1 MQDRAY
7 FIVSPSKDSFRGLG
21 ACDVRATSPN
31 DCVFSLAIGAVLLP
45 GLVLL
50 STALRL
56 FQIRLTQLDTRGD
69 DAHNDCQAVQMPLHF
84 VKRSISSRAYA

>member
-1 MQDRAY
+1 VPVTLELPLLM
-7 FIVSPSKDSFRGLG
+7 IVFFSL
-21 ACDVRATSPN
+21 A
-31 DCVFSLAIGAVLLP
+31 SLAIGAGLLP

-56 FQIRLTQLDTRGD
+56 FRIRPTQLDTRGD